1 MPRSARLS
9 CGAGGVS
16 RGRCVRLEFASRHAP
31 SPLKAV
37 RGEAVRLAD
46 LHKNKCSQTNNITM
60 KNRFFVL
67 TAGVSLVLAGC
78 FVPSVNPLYT
88 EKDLVY
94 DPALLGT
101 WGEPKDEERY
111 IFTRAGEKAYTWT
124 VKEKD
129 GSSEFDAHLL
139 QLGEHRFLDALL
151 VRMKGEWKGG
161 GFGRVAYVARP
172 AHIFFKVEVTNATL
186 RLGGL
191 HPEWLGKLLK
201 EQPGLIAHEWVKEPD
216 ANDES
221 RVLLTA
227 STADLQKFMLK
238 YVGNTNVFV
247 TPDPLPK
254 LEAAAV
260 KP

>member
-1 MPRSARLS
+1 
-9 CGAGGVS
+9 
-16 RGRCVRLEFASRHAP
+16 
-31 SPLKAV
+31 
-37 RGEAVRLAD
+37 
-46 LHKNKCSQTNNITM
+46 M
-60 KNRFFVL
+60 KNRTLFL
-67 TAGVSLVLAGC
+67 TAGVALVLAGC

-101 WGEPKDEERY
+101 WGEPKDDERY
-111 IFTRAGEKAYTWT
+111 TFTRNGEKAYTWT

-129 GSSEFDAHLL
+129 GSSEFDVHLL
-139 QLGEHRFLDALL
+139 QLGEHRFMDALL
-151 VRMKGEWKGG
+151 VRMKGEWNGSN
-161 GFGRVAYVARP
+161 FGRVGMVARP
-172 AHIFFKVEVTNATL
+172 AHLFFKVELTNATL

-201 EQPGLIAHEWVKEPD
+201 QQPALIAHEWVKEPD
-216 ANDES
+216 AGDNEQ

-227 STADLQKFMLK
+227 STAELQKFMLK
-238 YVGNTNVFV
+238 HVGDTNVFV
-247 TPDPLPK
+247 LSDPLPK

>member
-1 MPRSARLS
+1 MKKRTLFLS
-9 CGAGGVS
+9 VGV
-16 RGRCVRLEFASRHAP
+16 
-31 SPLKAV
+31 AV
-37 RGEAVRLAD
+37 
-46 LHKNKCSQTNNITM
+46 
-60 KNRFFVL
+60 
-67 TAGVSLVLAGC
+67 VLAGC

-111 IFTRAGEKAYTWT
+111 IFTRAGEKGYTWT

-139 QLGEHRFLDALL
+139 QLGEHRFLDAMV

-161 GFGRVAYVARP
+161 NFGRVGYVARP
-172 AHIFFKVEVTNATL
+172 AHLFYTVELTNATL

-201 EQPGLIAHEWVKEPD
+201 EKPGLIAHEWLKEPD

-227 STADLQKFMLK
+227 STAELQKFMLK
-238 YVGNTNVFV
+238 YVSDTNVFF
-247 TPDPLPK
+247 TAEPIPK
-254 LEAAAV
+254 LEAAVA